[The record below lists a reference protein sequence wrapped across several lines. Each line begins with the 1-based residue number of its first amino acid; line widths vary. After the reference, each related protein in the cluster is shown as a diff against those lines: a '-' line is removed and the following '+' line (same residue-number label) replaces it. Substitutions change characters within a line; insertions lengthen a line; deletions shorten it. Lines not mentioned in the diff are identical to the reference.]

1 MRRLLEFVV
10 FILVLSTSGFGQ
22 STSASVSGTVQE
34 ATRPLN
40 PGVTITATAEN
51 TGVVTS
57 VLSNESGA
65 YNIPSLLPGTYNVT
79 AELTGFQKRTYTKVA
94 LGNAERVR
102 LNFTLTVGTIDTAV
116 EVTVAADT
124 LLATT
129 SSSVGEILSQQR
141 VEALPT
147 IANNVMDFYR
157 TVPGV
162 FVDDNGVRA
171 SFAGQS
177 GFGTSNIQRDGVDA
191 SGGARWTANALTAT
205 TMNPDLIGEVRVV
218 IAPVDA
224 EMGRGNAQIQFLTR
238 SGTNQFRG
246 AATWA
251 ARN

>member
-1 MRRLLEFVV
+1 MQRSVFASALLS
-10 FILVLSTSGFGQ
+10 LLLSIYSFGQ
-22 STSASVSGTVQE
+22 STSASVSGTVQD
-34 ATRPLN
+34 ASGALI
-40 PGVTITATAEN
+40 PGVSITATNTE
-51 TGVVTS
+51 TGVVTT
-57 VLSNESGA
+57 VVSNESGA
-65 YNIPSLLPGTYNVT
+65 YNLASLLPGVYNVS
-79 AELTGFQKRTYTKVA
+79 AELPGFQRKAYSNVQ

-102 LNFTLTVGTIDTAV
+102 LNFTLSVGTIDTAV
-116 EVTVAADT
+116 DVTVAADT

-191 SGGARWTANALTAT
+191 RAGLGGQQMLSQR
-205 TMNPDLIGEVRVV
+205 R
-218 IAPVDA
+218 
-224 EMGRGNAQIQFLTR
+224 R
-238 SGTNQFRG
+238 
-246 AATWA
+246 
-251 ARN
+251 